1 MNPLPDSARWRELDL
16 ALGELLDLEPAARPA
31 WLAGHCAGRPDFAL
45 ELARLLQCA
54 DDDGLLEQFG
64 DPALLAQALEEPV
77 EGTRIGEW
85 QLLRRIG
92 CGGMAD
98 VFLAARDSGGVRQ
111 LAALKRMATGLGS
124 GELRTRFARERDIL
138 ARLSDARIARYF
150 DGGIADDGRPWLA
163 MERVEG
169 LPIDRHCLRHQ
180 LPLRARLALFREVC
194 GAVAH
199 AHRHLVVHRDIK
211 PSNVLVSDE
220 GQVKLLDFGIAKA
233 LEADDD
239 GSTEATLRLLTP
251 RYASP
256 EQLRGEPAST
266 ATDVFLLGLLL
277 HELLVGRRPF
287 ARHEDDPFA
296 LERALREDEA
306 PRLSDALAA
315 RLREAPEAAP
325 PVHPRQL
332 RCDLE
337 RIVALA
343 LRKDPARR
351 YASVERLDE
360 DIARFLE
367 GRPVAARGDAFG
379 YRLGKWL
386 SRHRL
391 AGAALAAA
399 LLVALASA
407 GMLLRQNRIVG
418 EQRDRARASA
428 AQAEAVR
435 DFLLGL
441 FAEADP
447 AKALGA
453 KLSVGAVLE
462 RGSARI
468 ADGFATQPRVRAEML
483 QTIGVAWHG
492 LGDHAR
498 ARELLSDAVALR
510 RQWPD
515 ARADLARSLVALAAV
530 ERDDSRLDQG
540 IALAREAL
548 QQAGDDPQVRAL
560 ALDEL
565 GVGLLLRDQDLDA
578 ARRALNEA
586 IAAFRAWPTPDPQRI
601 AIAQGNLAAVD
612 LGQGRLDAAEAGFAG
627 AIEVLAPR
635 LGDVHP
641 EVTALL
647 YNLAR
652 LQERRGEFAL
662 AEANFARVL
671 AAETRVYGADHPDV
685 AIDRTRLA
693 YVQAA
698 RGNHEAAESGFAQA
712 LQVLRAKLPADHKRI
727 AENLMG
733 YAESLVE
740 RGHAAE
746 AEPLAA
752 EAIAILAHHFAD
764 DDWRIADARRIQA
777 RAWLHLQRADEA
789 IAQLQRI
796 GPALLAQPPPLPQRY
811 RAALAETTTR

>member
-1 MNPLPDSARWRELDL
+1 MTPLPDSARWRELDQ
-16 ALGELLDLEPAARPA
+16 ALGELLELEPAARPD
-31 WLAGHCAGRPDFAL
+31 WLAAHCAGRPDLAA
-45 ELARLLQCA
+45 ELSRLLERA
-54 DDDGLLEQFG
+54 GGEGLLERI
-64 DPALLAQALEEPV
+64 DSPALLAHAFEQGI

-85 QLLRRIG
+85 RLLHRIG
-92 CGGMAD
+92 TGGMAE

-111 LAALKRMATGLGS
+111 VAALKRMASGLGS
-124 GELRTRFARERDIL
+124 SELRTRFARERDIL
-138 ARLSDARIARYF
+138 ARLTDARIARYF
-150 DGGIADDGRPWLA
+150 DGGIAEDGRPWLA
-163 MERVEG
+163 MERIEG
-169 LPIDRHCLRHQ
+169 LPIDVHCERHR
-180 LPLRARLALFREVC
+180 LPLHARLVLFREVC

-233 LEADDD
+233 LES
-239 GSTEATLRLLTP
+239 GGEESTLATLRLLTP

-256 EQLRGEPAST
+256 EQLRGEAAST

-277 HELLVGRRPF
+277 HELLTGRRPF
-287 ARHEDDPFA
+287 ARHEEDSFA
-296 LERALREDEA
+296 LERALREDDA
-306 PRLSDALAA
+306 PRLAEALAA

-325 PVHPRQL
+325 PIRPREL
-332 RCDLE
+332 RGDIE

-351 YASVERLDE
+351 YSSVERLDE
-360 DIARFLE
+360 DIARLLE
-367 GRPVAARGDAFG
+367 GRPVAARGDAFA
-379 YRLGKWL
+379 YRLRKWL
-386 SRHRL
+386 GRHRL
-391 AGAALAAA
+391 AGAALVLAMLVAMVSA
-399 LLVALASA
+399 GLLV
-407 GMLLRQNRIVG
+407 RQNHIVG
-418 EQRDRARASA
+418 EQRDRARFAA

-447 AKALGA
+447 AKALGGT
-453 KLSVGAVLE
+453 LSVGAVLD
-462 RGSARI
+462 RGSVRV
-468 ADGFATQPRVRAEML
+468 ADGFPAQPRVRAELL

-492 LGDHAR
+492 LGNHAR
-498 ARELLSDAVALR
+498 ARDLLSAAVALR

-515 ARADLARSLVALAAV
+515 ARADLARSLAALAAV
-530 ERDDSRLDQG
+530 ERADSHLDEG

-548 QQAGDDPQVRAL
+548 SQAGDDAPARAL
-560 ALDEL
+560 ALNEL

-578 ARRALNEA
+578 ARRALTDA
-586 IAAFRAWPTPDPQRI
+586 ISAFRAWSTPDPLRI

-612 LGQGRLDAAEAGFAG
+612 LGQGRLDAAEEGFAG
-627 AIEVLAPR
+627 ALDVLAPR

-652 LQERRGEFAL
+652 LQERRGEYAS
-662 AEANFARVL
+662 AETHFTRVL
-671 AAETRVYGADHPDV
+671 AAETRVFGADHPDV

-698 RGNHEAAESGFAQA
+698 RGNHEGAERGFAEA
-712 LQVLRAKLPADHKRI
+712 LQVLRAKLPPDHKRI

-733 YAESLVE
+733 YAESLLE
-740 RGHAAE
+740 RGDAGT
-746 AEPLAA
+746 AEPLAS
-752 EAIAILAHHFAD
+752 EAISILVRHFAD

-777 RAWLHLQRADEA
+777 RAWLRLQREDEA
-789 IAQLQRI
+789 AAQLQRI
-796 GPALLAQPPPLPQRY
+796 GAVLLAQPSPLPERY
-811 RAALAETTTR
+811 RAALAEAAR